1 MKLTLATSI
10 KYGNYKHLQP
20 DAKQV
25 FRWIK
30 QYWNDFKDYFDF
42 DDDVEFHVRPVR
54 GNTHGWY
61 RNKTKKI
68 EIDPRYGAKKVLD
81 TIAHELVHAEQ
92 YKQGRLEW
100 DTAHCQSIW
109 NGELHKRG
117 TTHKQYLN
125 RPWEIEARNRAA
137 EFVKDMEAEQE
148 PQFTRH

>member
-30 QYWNDFKDYFDF
+30 RYWDDFKDHFDF
-42 DDDVEFHVRPVR
+42 DHDVEFHVRPVR
-54 GNTHGWY
+54 GKTHGWY
-61 RNKTKKI
+61 LSNKKRI
-68 EIDPRYGAKKVLD
+68 EIDPRYSALSVLD

-100 DTAHCQSIW
+100 NSKHSSVW
-109 NGELHKRG
+109 NGEHHNRG

-125 RPWEIEARNRAA
+125 RPWEIEARLRAA
-137 EFVKDMEAEQE
+137 EFVKDMEAREK